1 MFLQL
6 SDTDA
11 VLPRKVLGMGEVR
24 FREVQKTSGVSSRL
38 GLRVSAV
45 RNPEPLGGADCYYSV
60 RWWSSGEHYPRQG
73 LRSCTGL

>member
-1 MFLQL
+1 MILDVPTSLCHSGIRVFLQL

-38 GLRVSAV
+38 GL
-45 RNPEPLGGADCYYSV
+45 
-60 RWWSSGEHYPRQG
+60 
-73 LRSCTGL
+73 